1 MHRSQNGHQGIQPEH
16 NKNIA
21 QNRWFKSLSKEL
33 RADLLAHVTER
44 ILKPGEYMFRRG
56 DHISATGCGFC
67 VSVAGRLKASSV
79 TAYGN
84 EFILILLEP
93 GNWFG
98 ELSLVL
104 DRPHTHDV
112 IAVEPCTVFSVQH
125 NQLERLLL
133 NRDLRDALLR
143 LTAVRLHQAMVMWED
158 RCTLPPG
165 VLVARRLYMEA
176 RGGLDELDTPNKRVL
191 VSQEMLASML
201 GFTRQT
207 LHKELRLLVEEKII
221 MRHYKTIEVLDFKR
235 LAKLAQL

>member
-16 NKNIA
+16 INNLA
-21 QNRWFKSLSKEL
+21 QNRWFRSLSDEL
-33 RADLLAHVTER
+33 RADLLIYVTER
-44 ILKPGEYMFRRG
+44 TLEPGEYLFRRG
-56 DHISATGCGFC
+56 ELISATGCGFC

-79 TAYGN
+79 TSDGN

-98 ELSLVL
+98 EHSLVL

-112 IAVEPCTVFSVQH
+112 SAIEPCTVLSVQKH
-125 NQLERLLL
+125 QLEQLLL

-158 RCTLPPG
+158 RCTLTPG
-165 VLVARRLYMEA
+165 VLVAKRLFMEA

-201 GFTRQT
+201 GLTRQT
-207 LHKELRLLVEEKII
+207 LHKELRILTEEKII
-221 MRHYKTIEVLDFKR
+221 MRHYKTIEVLDFKKI
-235 LAKLAQL
+235 AKLAQL